1 MSYGFKLVTGAG
13 ATVEV
18 DSDNDAVG
26 VFLDYFFVP
35 YNSTVTRSY
44 ASFYGTALYTL
55 VLQEDSTKLNVPTT
69 SINNAT
75 KTVSVTS
82 SLQTASARQAG
93 LWVVV
98 LGK

>member
-1 MSYGFKLVTGAG
+1 MSYGFKIVSGSG

-18 DSDNDAVG
+18 NSDNDAVG
-26 VFLDYFFVP
+26 IFLDYFFVP

-44 ASFYGTALYTL
+44 PGFYGSALYTL
-55 VLQEDSTKLNVPTT
+55 VLQEGAAKLNVPTT
-69 SINNAT
+69 SVNNST

-82 SLQTASARQAG
+82 SSQSASARQAG